1 MLLQGAWMNLLANI
15 ILDAYL
21 KDYDLP
27 FLILPLRCLDK
38 LATEGMH
45 EPDFL
50 YCRLI
55 LHKPSFLQI
64 APVEGL
70 EPPTS
75 RLTIA
80 DSYQLNYTGI
90 TIQIYK
96 FLKYL

>member
-1 MLLQGAWMNLLANI
+1 MT
-15 ILDAYL
+15 YL
-21 KDYDLP
+21 
-27 FLILPLRCLDK
+27 
-38 LATEGMH
+38 
-45 EPDFL
+45 FL
-50 YCRLI
+50 YYLSVVWISLQPKVCMNQTFYIVRLI
-55 LHKPSFLQI
+55 LDKPSFLQI